1 MRRTPPRRN
10 NDSKK
15 TSGANTPRE
24 DGANTPTTHQTY
36 QNMRVTGSQ
45 NGFGSAVVAGLNNHL
60 TS

>member
-24 DGANTPTTHQTY
+24 DGANTPTTH
-36 QNMRVTGSQ
+36 
-45 NGFGSAVVAGLNNHL
+45 
-60 TS
+60 